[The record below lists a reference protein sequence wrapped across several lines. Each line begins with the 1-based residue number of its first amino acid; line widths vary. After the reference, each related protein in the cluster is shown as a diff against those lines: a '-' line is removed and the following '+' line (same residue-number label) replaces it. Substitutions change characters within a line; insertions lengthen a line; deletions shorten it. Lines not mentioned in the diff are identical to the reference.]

1 MSLMEYVS
9 GKKYLMLHHRSS
21 CLAENK
27 KAVFNQNFFVRSIWF
42 DHDLGLISF

>member
-9 GKKYLMLHHRSS
+9 GKKFLMLHHKSS

-27 KAVFNQNFFVRSIWF
+27 KANPCKNSPLIQF
-42 DHDLGLISF
+42 GLITIWA